1 MFIILHERNPGT
13 VFPLFII
20 QQIHYN
26 TIYAEIMNVLT
37 FVDSGYA
44 ADSASGA
51 TEHNGYEDVE

>member
-26 TIYAEIMNVLT
+26 TIYAEIMNIVT
-37 FVDSGYA
+37 IVDPVYV
-44 ADSASGA
+44 ADSSS
-51 TEHNGYEDVE
+51 EVK